1 MAGGGSGRQKNICTS
16 LWFWCLSSTP
26 LLPTQVYP
34 PTLEPLH
41 LKWRFP
47 FFFQV
52 RAFLLQPPSPSLVLL
67 LRLHIHAPAPAPV
80 EHQSTAQVCCNPHF
94 GAARVLCAVH
104 FVLCSAIPTLVLHVP
119 CAVSC
124 AFCALCYILCAA
136 IRCLVLCARWYVQQ
150 PPHGAAA
157 CSSAHLPIQSLT
169 LAAVKCEILQVD
181 IARTPAN
188 FLIASSS

>member
-1 MAGGGSGRQKNICTS
+1 MGALGGKRTSALPYGFGVFPQPLSCQHRSTRPRATAFKMAFS
-16 LWFWCLSSTP
+16 
-26 LLPTQVYP
+26 
-34 PTLEPLH
+34 
-41 LKWRFP
+41 

-124 AFCALCYILCAA
+124 AFCALCYMLCAA

-181 IARTPAN
+181 IARPPAN

>member
-1 MAGGGSGRQKNICTS
+1 MGALGGKRTSALPYGFGVFPQPLSCQHRSTRPRATAFKMAFS
-16 LWFWCLSSTP
+16 
-26 LLPTQVYP
+26 
-34 PTLEPLH
+34 
-41 LKWRFP
+41 

-80 EHQSTAQVCCNPHF
+80 EHQSTAQGCCKPYL
-94 GAARVLCAVH
+94 GAACVL
-104 FVLCSAIPTLVLHVP
+104 

-124 AFCALCYILCAA
+124 AFCALCYMLCAA